1 MKNNQ
6 KKGSKSGF
14 RAANRAPEGVTYK
27 VTNSY
32 FGSIYGQEEK
42 DAVLAAMDQE
52 WLTNGPL
59 TALFEEEF
67 ASYHDTNYAF
77 TTSNCTAALHIAS
90 DLLNL
95 QPEDE
100 VITTPCTFIATS
112 QPILCRGSKV
122 VFADI
127 DQKTFNIDPKAIEE
141 KITSRTKAIFLVVF
155 GTTTE
160 TGTISFLPAYAAA
173 YPAFPPEAIINSF
186 FLIQLQ
192 LQSQAQVKTCQNF
205 R

>member
-6 KKGSKSGF
+6 NKGSKSGF
-14 RAANRAPEGVTYK
+14 RAANRPPEGVTYK

-52 WLTNGPL
+52 WLTNGPQ

-67 ASYHDTNYAF
+67 ASYHNTNYAF

-100 VITTPCTFIATS
+100 VITTPCTFIFIKCGAS
-112 QPILCRGSKV
+112 SLR
-122 VFADI
+122 
-127 DQKTFNIDPKAIEE
+127 
-141 KITSRTKAIFLVVF
+141 
-155 GTTTE
+155 
-160 TGTISFLPAYAAA
+160 
-173 YPAFPPEAIINSF
+173 
-186 FLIQLQ
+186 
-192 LQSQAQVKTCQNF
+192 QSYM
-205 R
+205 